1 MNDKQENYSYTLT
14 TLSPL
19 HIGTGEEM
27 PPIEFYIDETQNRII
42 VPDLQKVFEEIRD
55 EKQIKRVVE
64 DISKNSNN
72 TLDRVLKVVKLS
84 EKNWS
89 YATKALN
96 NSKLYSYALSQ
107 IKIDESKNVQ
117 SKTQVPKN
125 LKLFIKNSNYQ
136 SYIPGSSIKGALRM
150 AWLYEQC
157 SKKQNKEILK
167 EVLRDSIKESEE
179 ETKRKNRDE
188 KNVNQT
194 TRIADAN
201 INRQF
206 VVGKPQPPIRHGEM
220 SNYDFF
226 RALQV
231 SDTNAVDNDKSMGIV
246 IERILTA
253 TVGLS
258 GVTEK
263 SVNSIFDGRRSFLEI
278 ISSETSFIG
287 RISFNQNL
295 LKSVEIKEKLGW
307 AGFPDFSIEKLCK
320 AVNLF
325 ARDVCNWEAGYFWSL
340 KQTTSCNTEKIF
352 KAYEKLTK
360 MINDAPANTAYLS
373 LGHGSGWHKFT
384 LGTLLIRN
392 PEMREL
398 LNEFGIDGSYRHPK
412 TRKLPMESE
421 FVAGQVFGWVK
432 IEFEKI

>member
-27 PPIEFYIDETQNRII
+27 PPIEFYIDEKQNQII

-55 EKQIKRVVE
+55 EKQIKQLVE
-64 DISKNSNN
+64 NISKNSNN
-72 TLDRVLKVVKLS
+72 TLDRVLKTVKLS

-107 IKIDESKNVQ
+107 IKADESKNVQ

-136 SYIPGSSIKGALRM
+136 SYIPGSSIKGALRN

-157 SKKQNKEILK
+157 CKKQNKEILK
-167 EVLRDSIKESEE
+167 EVLKSSIKESEE
-179 ETKRKNRDE
+179 QTKRNNRDE
-188 KNVNQT
+188 KNINQT

-201 INRQF
+201 INKQF
-206 VVGKPQPPIRHGEM
+206 VVGKPQMPIRPGEV

-231 SDTNAVDNDKSMGIV
+231 TDTNAVDNDKSMGIV

-263 SVNSIFDGRRSFLEI
+263 SVNSVFDGRRSFLEV
-278 ISSETSFIG
+278 ISSGTNFKG
-287 RISFNQNL
+287 KISFKQNL
-295 LKSVEIKEKLGW
+295 LNSVEIREKLGW
-307 AGFPDFSIEKLCK
+307 TDFSAFSIEKLCK
-320 AVNLF
+320 SINWF
-325 ARDVCNWEAGYFWSL
+325 ARNICRWEEGYFWSL
-340 KQTTSCNTEKIF
+340 KQSSNCNTEKIF
-352 KAYEKLTK
+352 QLYKNLTK
-360 MINDAPANTAYLS
+360 LITEAPPNTAYLS

-384 LGTLLIRN
+384 IGTLLISN
-392 PEMREL
+392 QEMRDL
-398 LNEFGIDGSYRHPK
+398 LTEFGIDGNYRYPK
-412 TRKLPMESE
+412 TRKLPMESD
-421 FVAGQVFGWVK
+421 FIAGQAFGWVK
-432 IEFEKI
+432 IEFEKN